1 MASDV
6 DEDDSWLAL
15 DPDELDDMMRKADS
29 ILKDSAQDDPDQRMS
44 EDSDQ
49 GTEDGAAV
57 TDLQQVLEKFE
68 SFLAGDS
75 GLEGA
80 EILKYVSV

>member
-1 MASDV
+1 
-6 DEDDSWLAL
+6 
-15 DPDELDDMMRKADS
+15 
-29 ILKDSAQDDPDQRMS
+29 MS

-80 EILKYVSV
+80 EILNHSDYDDDAEGSDEDVEWDANG